1 MAAETDRKPVIIVG
15 AGLAGLVAAFELSQQ
30 NVPTLILDQENAAN
44 LGGQAFWS
52 LGGLFCVDSTEQRRM
67 GIKDSRELAMRDWL
81 GSARFDREKEDY
93 WPRKWAKAFVDFA
106 ADEMESYVKARGIGF
121 LMNVG
126 WAERGDG
133 RADGHGNSVP
143 RFHMTWGTGPEVV
156 RVFAEPVK
164 AAEKKG
170 IVEFKHRHMVD
181 EVIVDEKTGRAVGV
195 RGRVLEADESP
206 RGVKSSRT
214 VIGEFEIHGSAVLV
228 SSGGIGGDVDRVKAC
243 WPVDRLGPNI
253 PKNFVVGVPAHV
265 DGRMIDITETAGA
278 NVINRDRMWHYTEG
292 LANWDPIWPGHGIRV
307 LPAPSSLWLD
317 ATGKRLPPFLFPG
330 CDTLATL
337 KHICSTGYDYTWFI
351 ADQSIVARE
360 FALSGSEQNPD
371 VTGKS
376 IWQLLTQ
383 RIFSSKGTIP
393 VQNFVKHGADFV
405 VRGNLEDLV
414 KGMNELI
421 ADVPGAPK
429 LDYAKVLEVVET
441 RDGQFVNTYSK
452 DAQAMLVHSARTY
465 WPDKRSRIAPPHR
478 LLDVQNHGPL
488 IAVRMNLLTRK
499 TLGGI
504 ETNLDS
510 NVMRTDGTEFPG
522 LYAAGEAAGFGGGG
536 VHGYS
541 SLEGTFLGG
550 CIFSGR
556 AAGRAMAKEVLGNGA
571 SAE

>member
-1 MAAETDRKPVIIVG
+1 MAAETDRNPVIIVG

-52 LGGLFCVDSTEQRRM
+52 LGGLFCVDSAEQRRM
-67 GIKDSRELAMRDWL
+67 GIKDSCELAMRDWF

-156 RVFAEPVK
+156 RVFAEPVQ

-170 IVEFKHRHMVD
+170 VVEFKHRHMVD
-181 EVIVDEKTGRAVGV
+181 EVIVDEKTGRAIGV

-253 PKNFVVGVPAHV
+253 PNNFVVGVPAHV

-393 VQNFVKHGADFV
+393 VRNFVKHGADFV
-405 VRGNLEDLV
+405 VRDNLEELV

-429 LDYAKVLEVVET
+429 LDYAEVLEVVET

-556 AAGRAMAKEVLGNGA
+556 AAGRAMAKEVLGDGA